1 MRSQSFLG
9 AAARDEP
16 PVAYKL
22 GTGAPTGTSLTS
34 TEVGAGYTC
43 KDARVGSF
51 VPEARV
57 IVSPGPSHSR
67 PAPRDGRSLTGDVR
81 LLEGF
86 RSDVLDNRR
95 DVLVWLP
102 PGYDA
107 DADRRYPVLYLHDGQ
122 NLFDTSTSF
131 AGVEWGVDET
141 AQRLV
146 QAGRIA
152 PLIIVAINHGGL
164 QRADEFA
171 PTHDA
176 HRQAGGHA
184 DRYARFIVEEL
195 KPYVD
200 GAFRTRRDAAHT
212 ALGGSSLGG
221 LVTLHIGLE
230 HPHVFGA
237 LAVLSPSLWWDR
249 RAVLDRVDALARR
262 LPWRIWLDVGTAEGR
277 DTVRNA
283 RALKALL
290 LRRGWAV
297 GRDLHYLE
305 AADAAHAESA
315 WAARVEPILEFLF
328 PITAAS

>member
-1 MRSQSFLG
+1 M
-9 AAARDEP
+9 
-16 PVAYKL
+16 
-22 GTGAPTGTSLTS
+22 
-34 TEVGAGYTC
+34 
-43 KDARVGSF
+43 
-51 VPEARV
+51 
-57 IVSPGPSHSR
+57 IVSPGPSHSS

-102 PGYDA
+102 PGYDEQR
-107 DADRRYPVLYLHDGQ
+107 DQRYPVLYLHDGQ

-141 AQRLV
+141 AERLV
-146 QAGRIA
+146 HAGRVA
-152 PLIIVAINHGGL
+152 PLIIVAINHAGV

-171 PTHDA
+171 PTHDT

-200 GAFRTRRDAAHT
+200 DAFRTRPEAVHT

-237 LAVLSPSLWWDR
+237 LAVLSPSIWWDR
-249 RAVLDRVDALARR
+249 RAVLDRVDALPDR

-277 DTVRNA
+277 DTLRNA

-290 LRRGWAV
+290 VRKGWAV
-297 GRDLHYLE
+297 GRELHYLE
-305 AADAAHAESA
+305 AADAPHAESA
-315 WAARVEPILEFLF
+315 WAARVEAILEFLF
-328 PITAAS
+328 PATAAS

>member
-1 MRSQSFLG
+1 M
-9 AAARDEP
+9 
-16 PVAYKL
+16 
-22 GTGAPTGTSLTS
+22 
-34 TEVGAGYTC
+34 
-43 KDARVGSF
+43 
-51 VPEARV
+51 
-57 IVSPGPSHSR
+57 IVSPGPTQCVH
-67 PAPRDGRSLTGDVR
+67 APRDGRSLTGDVR
-81 LLEGF
+81 LLAGF
-86 RSDVLDNRR
+86 RSDALGNSR

-102 PGYDA
+102 PGYDH

-141 AQRLV
+141 AERLV
-146 QAGRIA
+146 HAGRVA
-152 PLIIVAINHGGL
+152 PLIIVAINHAGV

-184 DRYARFIVEEL
+184 DRYARFIVQEL

-200 GAFRTRRDAAHT
+200 RTFRTRPEADQN

-230 HPHVFGA
+230 HPQVFGA
-237 LAVLSPSLWWDR
+237 LAVLSPSIWWDR
-249 RAVLDRVDALARR
+249 RAVLDRVEALPTR

-290 LRRGWAV
+290 LQKGWRTGA
-297 GRDLHYLE
+297 DLHYLE
-305 AADAAHAESA
+305 AHDAPHAESA
-315 WAARVEPILEFLF
+315 WAARVEGILEFLF
-328 PITAAS
+328 PVRAAT